1 MRGEKNKDC
10 RVRISELSAKFLRWC
25 RWFGFKSPTAA
36 FPEHAGND
44 GPSEKKGGHMM
55 KERFLDVVK
64 WGLILVIAGGVFYQT
79 FSLTYPNTY
88 PKFEFF
94 KGGGELQ
101 WYRCNKITGEIERW
115 QSPEIQMEYG
125 EWEPLGPLTAEER
138 RKRVKAE
145 RERNAIDLMESF
157 WGRGRSISELEEN
170 YRNDLQ
176 EAKRKQARLE
186 ETLLMMD
193 RVDAEL
199 AAEQEEAQKSGSIQ
213 SESR

>member
-1 MRGEKNKDC
+1 
-10 RVRISELSAKFLRWC
+10 
-25 RWFGFKSPTAA
+25 
-36 FPEHAGND
+36 
-44 GPSEKKGGHMM
+44 M

-79 FSLTYPNTY
+79 FSLTYPNTF
-88 PKFEFF
+88 PKNEFRGD
-94 KGGGELQ
+94 KGLQ
-101 WYRCNKITGEIERW
+101 WYRCNKITGKIERW

-125 EWEPLGPLTAEER
+125 EWDPLGPLTAGKR
-138 RKRVKAE
+138 RKRMRAE
-145 RERNAIDLMESF
+145 RKRKAIDLMGSF
-157 WGRGRSISELEEN
+157 WGCGRSISELKEN